1 MQPQRVCVCTTYI
14 CCFWSSVEQKQT
26 QSVVYLLFM
35 SCTGVHRIYVCM
47 RWWISIWF
55 YEHNR
60 LTIFFFDERELS
72 SSLSSSSFATDD
84 VYIRSFSDRICVVVV
99 VFFFMCENVAKA
111 VKCTMHKTYTYKNP
125 VNRCSVNSKTRRG
138 IERERGKKPL
148 LPQSTVHITYA
159 FM

>member
-35 SCTGVHRIYVCM
+35 SCTEVHRIYVCM

-99 VFFFMCENVAKA
+99 VFFSCVKTWPKRWNVRCIKHTRIRILSIA
-111 VKCTMHKTYTYKNP
+111 V
-125 VNRCSVNSKTRRG
+125 V
-138 IERERGKKPL
+138 
-148 LPQSTVHITYA
+148 STQRQGEK
-159 FM
+159 